1 MYQAAEGVITSY
13 CNLHIVFDTD
23 APLIVDGR
31 MFRNAVL
38 KFQAVDFFDRIE
50 AVIFHF
56 NPYK

>member
-1 MYQAAEGVITSY
+1 
-13 CNLHIVFDTD
+13 
-23 APLIVDGR
+23 VDGR